1 MQTALKRIGNSAG
14 VIIPKPYL
22 AELGINAGDP
32 VELFGRGRRHRHQGN
47 PRHVRAGWAEAA
59 AALAGEPEDAALAEW
74 DAIDADEDG
83 DWRW

>member
-32 VELFGRGRRHRHQGN
+32 VELSAEDGAIIIRATRA
-47 PRHVRAGWAEAA
+47 HVRAGWAEAA

-74 DAIDADEDG
+74 DAIGTDEDG
-83 DWRW
+83 DWHW